1 MISLGK
7 DNVIMEVASELQASV
22 FLRNGYKRIE
32 PKADTAVA
40 ADPTGEAPAEKPKRR
55 TRKTKIA
62 E

>member
-1 MISLGK
+1 MISLSK

-32 PKADTAVA
+32 PKADTAAV
-40 ADPTGEAPAEKPKRR
+40 DPTDGAPTEKPKRR